1 MRGCLFVLVL
11 AAALIAA
18 IAWFAPAPIVSAVIG
33 GALQSSGYQSSS
45 TTITATADPPPRLL
59 LGHAD
64 RISIDSS
71 DVVWKT
77 LRARHLALTLD
88 AVDLFARRADSVHGS
103 IEDAEIADGRGGTAA
118 ASSIE
123 LAGPADA
130 AAATI
135 TVDRATVE
143 ALVQTAV
150 QRQFGVTATS
160 VDLLEPDRLRI
171 VTPGL
176 TAEASLVIADDGSLA
191 ISTPL
196 GTAPIVRID
205 PSLPL
210 QLRTVEVV
218 PAGLRLVGRLDVS
231 GLLGG

>member
-1 MRGCLFVLVL
+1 MRGCLFVLLVAAAVL
-11 AAALIAA
+11 AG
-18 IAWFAPAPIVSAVIG
+18 IAWFASGSIVAAAVG
-33 GALQSSGYQSSS
+33 GALQASGYQAAS
-45 TTITATADPPPRLL
+45 TTITATSNPPPRLL

-64 RISIDSS
+64 RISIDAS
-71 DVVWKT
+71 DVAWKA
-77 LRARHLALTLD
+77 LRARHLRLTLD
-88 AVDLFARRADSVHGS
+88 GVDLFAREADAVHGL
-103 IEDAEIADGRGGTAA
+103 IEGAELADGRGGTAA

-130 AAATI
+130 ATATI
-135 TVDRATVE
+135 TVDRSTVE
-143 ALVQTAV
+143 ALVQAAV
-150 QRQFGVTATS
+150 KQQFGVTVSA

-176 TAEASLVIADDGSLA
+176 TAEASLVIDEDGSLA
-191 ISTPL
+191 VSTPL
-196 GTAPIVRID
+196 GIAPIVRID

-210 QLRTVEVV
+210 QLRSVEVV

>member
-1 MRGCLFVLVL
+1 MRGCLFVVVL
-11 AAALIAA
+11 AAALLAT
-18 IAWFAPAPIVSAVIG
+18 IAWFAPAPIVSALIG
-33 GALQSSGYQSSS
+33 SALQSSGYQASS
-45 TTITATADPPPRLL
+45 TSITATADPPPRLL

-64 RISIDSS
+64 RIAIDSS
-71 DVVWKT
+71 DVSWKA
-77 LRARHLALTLD
+77 LRARKLDLTLD
-88 AVDLFARRADSVHGS
+88 GVDLFARKADQVHGTVVG
-103 IEDAEIADGRGGTAA
+103 AEIADGRGGTAA
-118 ASSIE
+118 ASTIE
-123 LAGPADA
+123 LDGPANA

-135 TVDRATVE
+135 TVDRSTVE
-143 ALVQTAV
+143 ALVQAAV
-150 QRQFGVTATS
+150 QERFGVTVSS

-191 ISTPL
+191 VTTPL

-210 QLRTVEVV
+210 HLRTVEVV